1 MIIIRRFQQ
10 RMDGGLHN
18 PRPGLLRRGWD
29 HPHRV
34 PRALDW
40 RSQVLL
46 SRRNGYGVLRLTVYH
61 LVSGFS
67 TLKILTLLF
76 WIFRLY
82 YDWIMYLLYCYVLI
96 ILLKKYSPPL
106 ARSLSP
112 SLSPSLPPSLPLPA
126 SQSSLCSSFS

>member
-61 LVSGFS
+61 LVSGF
-67 TLKILTLLF
+67 KNIDNYF
-76 WIFRLY
+76 GYF
-82 YDWIMYLLYCYVLI
+82 DCIMI
-96 ILLKKYSPPL
+96 G
-106 ARSLSP
+106 
-112 SLSPSLPPSLPLPA
+112 
-126 SQSSLCSSFS
+126 LCTYFTAMF